1 MDIYINR
8 LLSFQ
13 YTMALGADILQGNNN
28 YQFLNNSIG
37 VIVDNY
43 GRWIPVC
50 EYRMWIT
57 SVSWLWVQCK

>member
-1 MDIYINR
+1 
-8 LLSFQ
+8 
-13 YTMALGADILQGNNN
+13 MALGADILQGNNN

-43 GRWIPVC
+43 RRWIPVC

-57 SVSWLWVQCK
+57 SVRWLCVQYK